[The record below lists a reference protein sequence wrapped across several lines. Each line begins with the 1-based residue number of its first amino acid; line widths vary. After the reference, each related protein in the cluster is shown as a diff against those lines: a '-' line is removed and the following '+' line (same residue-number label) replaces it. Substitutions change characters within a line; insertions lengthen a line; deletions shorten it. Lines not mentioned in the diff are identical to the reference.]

1 MNEKRFSPKNYTWVC
16 MVCGKTSPYDRYGD
30 EKSSRGWDESCILNS
45 ILIEENKLIKIEN
58 NIVIGVKDL

>member
-1 MNEKRFSPKNYTWVC
+1 